1 MLEINFDSLLVLIVI
16 SMLGIIIYLLI
27 SKKENNNK
35 NNDEFKLI
43 QDHILHLNKTID
55 SKLDSSNKI
64 MSENMSKTFETSM
77 KINIQANKTI
87 EDITKKLTKLE
98 ETNMQIKDIGGQ
110 LSGLENILKNPKQRW
125 NLWEYFLK
133 ELLENIF
140 NEWQFQMQYTIPKI
154 GIVDAALF
162 IWWKIIPIDSKFPQ
176 ENYDAL
182 IKSEDEYSIKK
193 YSSALKKDIK
203 NRINETSKY
212 IAPEENTTDFAFMLI
227 PAEWIYYDLFIN
239 KVWNIKAREL
249 IEYSFSKKVIIC
261 SPSSFY
267 AYLQTV
273 MQGMK
278 ALKIEEETK
287 EIQKYVIKL
296 QKDLEN
302 YEELFWKIWNSINTT
317 VNHYNNAYKRLWI
330 IDKDIIKI
338 TNQKPSS
345 KKTSEDI
352 NKINF

>member
-1 MLEINFDSLLVLIVI
+1 MLEINLNSLIFFIIVG
-16 SMLGIIIYLLI
+16 MLAIIIYLLL
-27 SKKENNNK
+27 SKKDNNN
-35 NNDEFKLI
+35 NNSFKLI
-43 QDHILHLNKTID
+43 QEHILNLNKTLD
-55 SKLDSSNKI
+55 NKLNSSNR
-64 MSENMSKTFETSM
+64 MMNENMNKTFETSS

-98 ETNMQIKDIGGQ
+98 ETNSQIKDIWSQ

-140 NEWQFQMQYTIPKI
+140 NEWQFQMQYTIPNI
-154 GIVDAALF
+154 WIVDAALF

-182 IKSEDEYSIKK
+182 INAEDEYSIKK

-212 IAPEENTTDFAFMLI
+212 IIPEENTTDFAFMLI
-227 PAEWIYYDLFIN
+227 PAEWIYYDLFVN
-239 KVWNIKAREL
+239 KVWNIKSKEL

-302 YEELFWKIWNSINTT
+302 YEQLFWKIGTSINTT
-317 VNHYNNAYKRLWI
+317 VNHYNTAYKRLWI

-338 TNQKPSS
+338 TWEKTS
-345 KKTSEDI
+345 KKINVEEI
-352 NKINF
+352 NKIDF